1 MNIRKLISIF
11 FCIRIHSE
19 ISSEKT
25 IIRFIFKLSNKAHDF
40 LINEGFSERYG
51 AREMDRAI
59 RNHLNTLLMKEIL
72 FGRLKEGG
80 KVRIEFVNGA
90 LDLKC

>member
-1 MNIRKLISIF
+1 
-11 FCIRIHSE
+11 
-19 ISSEKT
+19 
-25 IIRFIFKLSNKAHDF
+25 
-40 LINEGFSERYG
+40 
-51 AREMDRAI
+51 MDRAI

-80 KVRIEFVNGA
+80 KVRIELVNGA